1 MALITWNDTLSVNVA
16 EIDQQHQKLI
26 AMINELNDA
35 MKLGKGKDVLG
46 KIVNSLISYT
56 AIHFKTEENYFA
68 QFGYPDTE
76 DHKKEHVA
84 FVQKVIAFK
93 EGFEKKEISLTIEVM
108 GFLSDWLKNHIMGTD
123 KKYTRFF
130 NEMGLK

>member
-1 MALITWNDTLSVNVA
+1 MALITWDDTLSVNVA
-16 EIDQQHQKLI
+16 EIDQQHRELI
-26 AMINELNDA
+26 AMINELNSA
-35 MKLGKGKDVLG
+35 MKMGKGKDALG
-46 KIVNSLISYT
+46 GIVNRLISYAT
-56 AIHFKTEENYFA
+56 THFQTEENYFA

-84 FVQKVIAFK
+84 FVQKVSSFK
-93 EGFEKKEISLTIEVM
+93 EGFEKRELSLTIDVM
-108 GFLSDWLKNHIMGTD
+108 SFLSDWLKNHIMGTD